1 MLCKKEVLNI
11 LKSCWNLWD
20 GYEIIFE
27 MQVYEI
33 LKKMLVFL
41 MGKVKDRLLRLILKD
56 DFFIYKDSLKYI

>member
-11 LKSCWNLWD
+11 LKSCWNLGD